1 MPNTPSQDLQ
11 ALGTSVV
18 ELLNE
23 RSDDESTDEEAR
35 SRLAGLH
42 ASEVADLLES
52 LPPEQRLPVWRL
64 LDAASTGEVLLESSE
79 EVRGQLIRE
88 STPEK
93 LAAAMALV
101 DVDKLADLYDELPAP
116 VIDAVIGAMH
126 AQRRRTLETLRQ
138 FPEDSAGGLMDQDA
152 IVVRSDV
159 TLEVVQRYLRWLR
172 RQQGGLPAS
181 TDTLMVVDAQ
191 GRYAGALPLADVVS
205 LEPRRNV
212 ATTMRRDVAGIPAT
226 MPAHKVARLFRDR
239 DLVSAA
245 VVDDDGRLLGRV
257 TVDDMV
263 DVMQEEAEHA
273 LLAPAGLDEEHDI
286 FSPVLTSAWRRTIW
300 LGVNLLN
307 AFIAAWVIGRFGA
320 AIEQMVAL
328 AVLMPVVASMGGVA
342 GNQTLTLVTRGI
354 ALDQVGRANARRLLG
369 KEIGVALVGG
379 AFWAVVVGVVALAW
393 FGSTALGVV
402 FGAAILLNMV
412 SGTAAGTLVPL
423 ALSRLG
429 IDPALAG
436 GVLLTAL
443 TDVVGFA
450 SFLGLAMAFVV

>member
-1 MPNTPSQDLQ
+1 MSNAPSQDLQ
-11 ALGTSVV
+11 SLGASLID
-18 ELLNE
+18 LLQ
-23 RSDDESTDEEAR
+23 RGADEAAAIEAR
-35 SRLAGLH
+35 RQLAELH

-52 LPPEQRLPVWRL
+52 LPPEERLPVWQL
-64 LDAASTGEVLLESSE
+64 LDPATTGEVLLEASE

-88 STPEK
+88 SPPEK
-93 LAAAMALV
+93 LTAAMALV

-116 VIDAVIGAMH
+116 VIDAVIGAMQ
-126 AQRRRTLETLRQ
+126 AQRRRTLETLRR

-152 IVVRSDV
+152 IAVRSDV

-172 RQQGGLPAS
+172 RQRGDLPAS
-181 TDTLMVVDAQ
+181 TDALMVIDTQ
-191 GRYAGALPLADVVS
+191 GRYQGVLALADVVS
-205 LEPRRNV
+205 LDPRRRV
-212 ATTMRRDVAGIPAT
+212 SAAMQADVVGIPAT
-226 MPAHKVARLFRDR
+226 MPAPKVARLFQDR
-239 DLVSAA
+239 DLVSAP
-245 VVDDDGRLLGRV
+245 VVDETGRLLGRI

-263 DVMQEEAEHA
+263 DVLRDQAEHA
-273 LLAPAGLDEEHDI
+273 LLAPAGLDEEHDM
-286 FSPVLTSAWRRTIW
+286 FAPVLSSARRRTIW

-307 AFIAAWVIGRFGA
+307 AFIAAWVIGRFGG

-369 KEIGVALVGG
+369 KEIGVALVNGL
-379 AFWAVVVGVVALAW
+379 FWALVVGAVALAW
-393 FGSTALGVV
+393 FGSTSLGVV

-412 SGTAAGTLVPL
+412 NGTVAGTLVPL
-423 ALSRLG
+423 GLSRLG

-450 SFLGLAMAFVV
+450 SFLALAMTFVV